1 MRIIFGGN
9 SDIGKALDGVH
20 ISRKE
25 CNVSSYNEV
34 FKVLKKYEPTE
45 IVNCA
50 GVIYPSSIDSSQ
62 IWEWEEEIRTNLIG
76 SYYIGKLG
84 VIYGAKIV
92 FIGSTSGLR
101 GKGNWSGYCASKAG
115 LISLTQSMAGEGYN
129 VWCVNPSRTDTKMRN
144 NLFPNEDKNTLLK
157 QSDIENVIVECFQ
170 GKYKSGSNITV
181 LKDEI
186 KVRE

>member
-9 SDIGKALDGVH
+9 SDIGKAIDGVH

-25 CNVSSYNEV
+25 CNLAIYNDV
-34 FKVLKKYEPTE
+34 FKAIKKYKPDE

-50 GVIYPSSIDSSQ
+50 GVIYPSSLKKSQ
-62 IWEWEEEIRTNLIG
+62 YWEWSEEIQTNLVG
-76 SYYIGKLG
+76 AYYIARIGI
-84 VIYGAKIV
+84 IYKSKFV

-115 LISLTQSMAGEGYN
+115 LISLTQSMAGEGYSA
-129 VWCVNPSRTDTKMRN
+129 WCVNPARTDTKMRN
-144 NLFPNEDKNTLLK
+144 KLFPNEDKNTLL
-157 QSDIENVIVECFQ
+157 QPSDIANVVEKCFC

-181 LKDEI
+181 LKNETQ
-186 KVRE
+186 VRE